1 MSRLAAAL
9 VALAALGCSPPGRP
23 TPADRYVPPT
33 EVVEFAPL
41 YALHCSGCHG
51 ADGVLGPAR
60 ALHDPLYLALVP
72 TEVLDRK
79 IRAGVAGT
87 PMPAFARSEGGPLTD
102 AQVKALVEG
111 LKGTWGGDVSGDLPA
126 YAATSTGDP
135 ERGRTAFAT
144 FCGSCHGADGRGSE
158 RGGSVVD
165 SAYLALV
172 SDQGLRTSVI
182 VGRPDLEKPDWR
194 SYVEGRPMTEREI
207 ADVVAWLLAQRPR
220 HPGQPY
226 PEAQRGA
233 APRPSDAPRARP
245 ERRS

>member
-1 MSRLAAAL
+1 VSRLAAAL

-158 RGGSVVD
+158 AARWS
-165 SAYLALV
+165 
-172 SDQGLRTSVI
+172 T
-182 VGRPDLEKPDWR
+182 PPTWR
-194 SYVEGRPMTEREI
+194 SSPTRGCAPASSSAAPISRSRT
-207 ADVVAWLLAQRPR
+207 
-220 HPGQPY
+220 
-226 PEAQRGA
+226 GA
-233 APRPSDAPRARP
+233 ATWRVGP
-245 ERRS
+245 